1 VSDQPHEL
9 ANSAFMEPKQQSEE
23 PLDAIDRSIVRILQS
38 DGRIP
43 NTEIARELNVSETTV
58 RKRVARLLSNE
69 LIKIVAVPT
78 PKAVGMTLS
87 AIIGIAVVLPQLR
100 HVSGEL
106 KLQPEVRYIGLSTGR
121 YDIIIEA
128 FFTDHQHFLNFIT
141 NKIGELQGVTA
152 VETSMILQVDK
163 FSYEWELS

>member
-87 AIIGIAVVLPQLR
+87 AIIGIAVVLP
-100 HVSGEL
+100 
-106 KLQPEVRYIGLSTGR
+106 
-121 YDIIIEA
+121 
-128 FFTDHQHFLNFIT
+128 
-141 NKIGELQGVTA
+141 A
-152 VETSMILQVDK
+152 VAARQRRTEIATRGSIHRSFDRSL
-163 FSYEWELS
+163 

>member
-43 NTEIARELNVSETTV
+43 NVSETTV